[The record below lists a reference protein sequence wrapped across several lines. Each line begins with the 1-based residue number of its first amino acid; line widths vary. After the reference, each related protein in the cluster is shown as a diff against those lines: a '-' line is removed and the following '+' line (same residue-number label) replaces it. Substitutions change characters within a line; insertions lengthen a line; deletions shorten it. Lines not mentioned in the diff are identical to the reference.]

1 MATVGCAEGIV
12 HINIPK
18 LGERG
23 AESRNLFLGGLE
35 PFELFPFLPLC
46 FTFSARAVRACVRAA
61 GGRGQRVH
69 A

>member
-1 MATVGCAEGIV
+1 MRRVFCLRGAATHRAARTHGRMATVGCAEGIV

-35 PFELFPFLPLC
+35 PFELFPFLPLL
-46 FTFSARAVRACVRAA
+46 F
-61 GGRGQRVH
+61 H
-69 A
+69 I